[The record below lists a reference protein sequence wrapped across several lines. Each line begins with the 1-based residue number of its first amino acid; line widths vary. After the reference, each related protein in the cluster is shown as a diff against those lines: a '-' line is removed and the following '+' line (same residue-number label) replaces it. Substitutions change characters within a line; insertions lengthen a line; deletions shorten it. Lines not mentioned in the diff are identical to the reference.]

1 MSDLLRKAVIRLAHS
16 KPELRGEL
24 LPLLKEA
31 DGKGE
36 DEGRAPNQEE
46 KSQIRDFISQ
56 PGIKDKDFH
65 EWLGKKG
72 INPHKAEDEVYAYV
86 RELKTAA
93 RPHGRHPLLD
103 SRSKFDDSGYKRR
116 EQVPSNILHE
126 SFREGLERLVE
137 TARRLNH
144 RHLFGFANLVKSR
157 KWEDAMH
164 FYSKLDQKAKL
175 EIPPVV
181 MDEFRIKTVDL

>member
-16 KPELRGEL
+16 NPELRADL
-24 LPLLKEA
+24 LPLLKTA

-86 RELKTAA
+86 RELKTASLN
-93 RPHGRHPLLD
+93 RMGLLLQKAFLWALD
-103 SRSKFDDSGYKRR
+103 QPDMSRGDA
-116 EQVPSNILHE
+116 VNTILK
-126 SFREGLERLVE
+126 REGLEPDALPRLSNQDLLSMLLASNDREMKRATNKPV
-137 TARRLNH
+137 NY
-144 RHLFGFANLVKSR
+144 
-157 KWEDAMH
+157 WIDAIEAA
-164 FYSKLDQKAKL
+164 SQ
-175 EIPPVV
+175 V
-181 MDEFRIKTVDL
+181 